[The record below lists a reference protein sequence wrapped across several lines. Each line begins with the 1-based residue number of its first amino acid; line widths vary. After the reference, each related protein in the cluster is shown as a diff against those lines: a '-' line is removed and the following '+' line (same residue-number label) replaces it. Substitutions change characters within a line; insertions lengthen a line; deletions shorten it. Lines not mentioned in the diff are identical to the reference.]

1 MGGDHRPGGR
11 GGGLWNTHVS
21 AWLLLRL
28 CLGFSFK
35 IFTLGRVFELI
46 FLTDTATPGWGG
58 GTDLGLHNRS
68 EADSKHAADS
78 GSASSL
84 VKS

>member
-1 MGGDHRPGGR
+1 MEVDFGTHTSQPGCCC
-11 GGGLWNTHVS
+11 V
-21 AWLLLRL
+21 

-46 FLTDTATPGWGG
+46 CLTDTATPGWGGG

-68 EADSKHAADS
+68 ETDSKHAADS